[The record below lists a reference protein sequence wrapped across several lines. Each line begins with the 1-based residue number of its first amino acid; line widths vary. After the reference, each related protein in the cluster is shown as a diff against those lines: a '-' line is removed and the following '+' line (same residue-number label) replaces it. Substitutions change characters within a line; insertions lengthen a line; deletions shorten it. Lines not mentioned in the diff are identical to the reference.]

1 MNKYEK
7 LIEFIINEQEDK
19 ARELFHD
26 IVLEKSRSIYESLMD
41 EEVTDE
47 AEISTD
53 EVGDLAND
61 VSADEEGVNEEED
74 EDDESEKEFA
84 FMGDEGDEDDEEDD
98 MAMDTGDEDD
108 EEPATKGDI
117 MDIESAIDEL
127 KAEFDKIMG
136 MVDAD
141 ADGDHDMQD
150 HDMADLSDEV
160 EELPAEEGIQFE
172 EEVAEEDTVSESDE
186 EMDDEEDTDTGDEE
200 LAKLREYVEK
210 VAGVKNIDGA
220 DNKSSVV
227 AGKNDMGGTTANIV
241 KGGDEAGGKAPTAK
255 LIATGNKN
263 VPGGNQGLESAPKAK
278 SAE

>member
-61 VSADEEGVNEEED
+61 VSADEEGVNEEDDED
-74 EDDESEKEFA
+74 EESEKEFA
-84 FMGDEGDEDDEEDD
+84 FAGDEDDEEDD

-172 EEVAEEDTVSESDE
+172 EEEVAEEDTVSESDE
-186 EMDDEEDTDTGDEE
+186 EMDDEDTGDEE

-255 LIATGNKN
+255 PIATGNKN
-263 VPGGNQGLESAPKAK
+263 VPGGKQGLESAPKAK